1 MSEYIGNR
9 VVPKHDG
16 VWDSTKVYEPLVI
29 VYEEGTGDSYISR
42 KDVPAGTGQNQKE
55 YWALCAR
62 FSEQVALLRKET
74 AGQVAHMEERTS
86 AAETLTR
93 MPTSPLPQI
102 KTRSTRRNW
111 RTPVWMIQI
120 TRLLPQAQ
128 MSGRWGRRGLCR
140 ISQSYGNG
148 RMADLSMTRGTFHK
162 RKLERTLYGACRR

>member
-74 AGQVAHMEERTS
+74 AGKIFTLRMGCTCWAVTLEEG
-86 AAETLTR
+86 TLR
-93 MPTSPLPQI
+93 
-102 KTRSTRRNW
+102 
-111 RTPVWMIQI
+111 
-120 TRLLPQAQ
+120 
-128 MSGRWGRRGLCR
+128 
-140 ISQSYGNG
+140 
-148 RMADLSMTRGTFHK
+148 
-162 RKLERTLYGACRR
+162 